1 MLGFLVL
8 RVTEV
13 EYDRG
18 LESDFSRR
26 RTNQGFVGRIE
37 VKAHDIVELLDESL
51 VAAEFEGFDQMGFQ
65 VVLLP
70 NSVNGG
76 LAETLSL
83 GHAARTPMRC
93 VGRSCVQGSVDN
105 SSDLALRDSWNTAR
119 ARGILF
125 QARKPKSQEAL
136 SPQLDGGP
144 RNLEFVSNTLIQQA
158 IGSHSDNPSTLD
170 KPVREISS
178 RGPAVQRGSF
188 VCRQRYGF
196 GNSHADL
203 T

>member
-1 MLGFLVL
+1 MSAIEGLNLTFLV
-8 RVTEV
+8 
-13 EYDRG
+13 DAQ
-18 LESDFSRR
+18 
-26 RTNQGFVGRIE
+26 NQGFVGRIE

-51 VAAEFEGFDQMGFQ
+51 VATEFECFDQMRFQ

-70 NSVNGG
+70 DAVNGG
-76 LAETLSL
+76 LAETLNL
-83 GHAARTPMRC
+83 GHAARAPMRC
-93 VGRSCVQGSVDN
+93 VGWSGVQGSVDD

-119 ARGILF
+119 ARGVLF
-125 QARKPKSQEAL
+125 QARKPKRQEAL

-144 RNLEFVSNTLIQQA
+144 RNLEFVSNLLTQQP

-170 KPVREISS
+170 KPVRETSS
-178 RGPAVQRGSF
+178 CSPFVQRGSF

-196 GNSHADL
+196 GNSHADP